1 MQYVKRPPAGPSSLV
16 SNPLQGVLELRVDRQ
31 DEVDGIGMGILN
43 DGTPFLNQRG
53 LARMCGV
60 QNAHIG
66 TISSKWGDDS
76 KPRIAAIKTILADR
90 GVEIKSPHL
99 EVSHGGRRMFAYPD
113 VVCLAILEYYAFD
126 AGQFIQEEAKARYRW
141 LAGRSLRDVI
151 YTQLNYK
158 PSGVAADAWRQFH
171 DRVSLV
177 YDNVPEGY
185 FCVFKE
191 IADVMVT
198 LINAGA
204 QVGNKFIPDLSVGRA
219 WSDYWK
225 SNALFGQ
232 CGERQ
237 QYLHNFPDYFPQ
249 AASNP
254 QSPWCYPEAALP
266 AFRKWM
272 REVYLPTQ
280 LPKYLETK
288 VRDGTLPADAKSSIA
303 GALIDRHKERPLIA
317 QSKQKH

>member
-1 MQYVKRPPAGPSSLV
+1 MQYVKRPPAGPNSV
-16 SNPLQGVLELRVDRQ
+16 AANPAQGILELSVHRQ
-31 DEVDGIGMGILN
+31 DEVDGIGMGVLS

-66 TISSKWGDDS
+66 TISSEWDDNN
-76 KPRIAAIKTILADR
+76 KPRIAAIKKILGEK
-90 GVEIKSPHL
+90 GVQMPAPHL

-126 AGQFIQEEAKARYRW
+126 AGQNVQDEAKTRYRW

-151 YTQLNYK
+151 YSQLGIK
-158 PSGVAADAWRQFH
+158 PGSAIADTWRHFH

-204 QVGNKFIPDLSVGRA
+204 QIGDKFIPDVSVGRA

-225 SNALFGQ
+225 ANALCAD

-237 QYLHNFPDYFPQ
+237 QYVHNFPDYFPQ

-254 QSPWCYPEAALP
+254 QYPWCYPEAALP
-266 AFRKWM
+266 LFRKWM
-272 REVYLPTQ
+272 RQVYLPKQ
-280 LPKYLETK
+280 LPKYLDSK
-288 VRDGTLPADAKSSIA
+288 VREGTLPATAKSQIT
-303 GALIDRHKERPLIA
+303 GALTNRSVARSLVVP
-317 QSKQKH
+317 QKLN